1 MTSVMQDVLRVK
13 VTNIE
18 EHRTEIV
25 DALDFLVNGF

>member
-1 MTSVMQDVLRVK
+1 MAQFDVYRNHSK

-18 EHRTEIV
+18 THRTEIV